1 MNNLELKNI
10 LISQI
15 SKIEDES
22 FLAALKTI
30 LDSRISS
37 SKNYSEE
44 YNNDLFIAEEEI
56 EKGNY
61 SSHNQV
67 KEKMEE
73 WKKK

>member
-15 SKIEDES
+15 SKIEDDS

-44 YNNDLFIAEEEI
+44 YNDDLSIAEEEI
-56 EKGNY
+56 KKGKY
-61 SSHNQV
+61 SSHSQV